1 MNNQEYWKKR
11 AEEIADLEYSKVEE
25 YRTKMQ
31 LEYKDALKSIQKDIE
46 IFYARFAQNNDIS
59 LLEAKKLLNSDELE
73 EFKMDLA
80 EFRKMSK
87 QANPDW
93 EKELVNVSLK
103 TRISR
108 LEALQARIR
117 NAVEQLYNN
126 QQEEGTDLLK
136 DTYED
141 TYYRNIYNIQSGT
154 GVGIDFAKPDSAA
167 LDKVINEKWLGSNY
181 SDRLWKDKIA
191 LLTEL
196 QTNLAQAFIRGD
208 SIDKTT
214 KTVAGRLG
222 TDFNK
227 TRTLINTES
236 AYIAQKATFDGY
248 KATGVEQYQILAT
261 LDSHTSKLCRSLDL
275 KIFNLSDKEIGV
287 TAPPFHPNCRTTTV
301 AYFDEMM
308 FGERLARDSEGKTY
322 YVDRNMSYEE
332 WYNKYVKGN
341 HKEEVAELKIK
352 NKSSDKKQYEE
363 YKEILGDETPKT
375 FDKFQELKYNNSNEW
390 SIMKDYY
397 KARTEGNIS
406 SFSSFSDYKKTRK
419 ELNDKLIG
427 VKTSDGVEIKSFSK
441 HMIDRILGTSND
453 PKTGLPRSGTT
464 IDGVLDAL
472 KNPLQITETKAR
484 KLDKVAEISKKYIGE
499 ISTVSINPTTGNL
512 IQSNPTDKDKV
523 RRLKGV

>member
-11 AEEIADLEYSKVEE
+11 AEEIAELEYSKVEE

-31 LEYKDALKSIQKDIE
+31 LEYKDALKSIQRDIE
-46 IFYARFAQNNDIS
+46 VFYARFAQNNDIS

-80 EFRKMSK
+80 EFRRMSK

-108 LEALQARIR
+108 LEVLQVRIK
-117 NAVEQLYNN
+117 NAIEQLYTN
-126 QQEEGTDLLK
+126 QQEDGTDLLK

-141 TYYRNIYNIQSGT
+141 TYYRNIYNIQSGI
-154 GVGIDFAKPDSAA
+154 GIGIDFAKPDSTA

-181 SDRLWKDKIA
+181 SDRLWKDKMA

-208 SIDKTT
+208 GIDKTT
-214 KTVAGRLG
+214 KTVAARLG

-236 AYIAQKATFDGY
+236 AYIVQKATFYGY

-261 LDSHTSKLCRSLDL
+261 LDLHTSKLCRSLDL

-301 AYFDEMM
+301 AYFNGMM
-308 FGERLARDSEGKTY
+308 FGERIARDNEGKTY

-352 NKSSDKKQYEE
+352 NKSSDKKQYEK
-363 YKEILGDETPKT
+363 YKEILSDGILKS
-375 FDKFQELKYNNSNEW
+375 FDKFQELKYNDGSEWELFKSYTKSRSNNMISAFNSF
-390 SIMKDYY
+390 D
-397 KARTEGNIS
+397 
-406 SFSSFSDYKKTRK
+406 DYKKYRG
-419 ELNDKLIG
+419 LIESDIVG
-427 VKTSDGVEIKSFSK
+427 LTTSNGIEITGQSK
-441 HMIDRILGTSND
+441 HFIERVLGTGED
-453 PKTGLPRSGTT
+453 PKTGKPRN
-464 IDGVLDAL
+464 GV
-472 KNPLQITETKAR
+472 
-484 KLDKVAEISKKYIGE
+484 EISDIKDAILNGKVRTRKNDPDSIKF
-499 ISTVSINPTTGNL
+499 ITDNCIVSVNPNTGHL
-512 IQSNPTDKDKV
+512 IQVNPQ
-523 RRLKGV
+523 

>member
-1 MNNQEYWKKR
+1 MNNTEYWKKR
-11 AEEIADLEYSKVEE
+11 AEEIADLEFKKVED
-25 YRTKMQ
+25 YKLKMQ
-31 LEYKDALKSIQKDIE
+31 LEYKDALKSLQRDIE

-59 LLEAKKLLNSDELE
+59 LLEAKKLLNSDQLE
-73 EFKMDLA
+73 EFKMDLE
-80 EFRKMSK
+80 EFRRMSK

-108 LEALQARIR
+108 LEALQIRIR
-117 NAVEQLYNN
+117 NAIEQLYTD
-126 QQEEGTDLLK
+126 QQEEGTELLK

-154 GVGIDFAKPDSAA
+154 SIGVDFARPDSTA

-181 SDRLWKDKIA
+181 SDRLWKDKIS

-214 KTVAGRLG
+214 KTVARRLG
-222 TDFNK
+222 TDLNK

-248 KATGVEQYQILAT
+248 KAIGVEQYQIIAT
-261 LDSHTSKLCRSLDL
+261 LDLHTSKLCRSLDL

-301 AYFDEMM
+301 AYWDGMM

-322 YVDRNMSYEE
+322 YVDRNMSYED

-341 HKEEVAELKIK
+341 HREELAELKIK
-352 NKSSDKKQYEE
+352 NKSSDKKQYEK
-363 YKEILGDETPKT
+363 YKEILGDEAPKT
-375 FDKFQELKYNNSNEW
+375 FEDFRKMKYNDTN
-390 SIMKDYY
+390 KY
-397 KARTEGNIS
+397 KALETKYNDSVVNNLLKEHNI
-406 SFSSFSDYKKTRK
+406 
-419 ELNDKLIG
+419 ELVDKISDKLYS
-427 VKTSDGVEIKSFSK
+427 VKNYRPDIKDMTQHAK
-441 HMIDRILGTSND
+441 DNLENKVDRSSMT
-453 PKTGLPRSGTT
+453 
-464 IDGVLDAL
+464 
-472 KNPLQITETKAR
+472 
-484 KLDKVAEISKKYIGE
+484 
-499 ISTVSINPTTGNL
+499 
-512 IQSNPTDKDKV
+512 TDKAKEFIDNAKLV
-523 RRLKGV
+523 IFDSQRKTIKFMAEDGYSVLNFDNILVTAVPQKWRNKYNKYLKED

>member
-1 MNNQEYWKKR
+1 MNNQNYWKKR
-11 AEEIADLEYSKVEE
+11 AEEIADLEYQKVED
-25 YRTKMQ
+25 YRLRMQ
-31 LEYKDALKSIQKDIE
+31 LEYKDALKSIQRDIE
-46 IFYARFAQNNDIS
+46 IFYSRFAQNNDIS
-59 LLEAKKLLNSDELE
+59 LLEAKKLLE

-80 EFRKMSK
+80 EFRRMSK

-103 TRISR
+103 TRITR
-108 LEALQARIR
+108 LEALQVRIR
-117 NAVEQLYNN
+117 NAVEQLYTG
-126 QQEEGTDLLK
+126 QQDEGTELLK

-141 TYYRNIYNIQSGT
+141 TYFRNIYNIQSGT
-154 GVGIDFAKPDSAA
+154 GIGVDFAKPDNAA
-167 LDKVINEKWLGSNY
+167 LDKVINEKWIGSNY

-248 KATGVEQYQILAT
+248 KATGVEQYQIVAT
-261 LDSHTSKLCRSLDL
+261 LDLHTSKLCRSLDL

-341 HKEEVAELKIK
+341 HKEEVAELKTK

-363 YKEILGDETPKT
+363 YKEILGDEAPKT

-390 SIMKDYY
+390 NELKEKYPKVFVTKEFNEIAPLFKE
-397 KARTEGNIS
+397 KL
-406 SFSSFSDYKKTRK
+406 SDLETRK
-419 ELNDKLIG
+419 WYKWHDENIPNLIDKTQSIEDQAKQAHDLRNTYRTQARDLMKNQEERKQLDI
-427 VKTSDGVEIKSFSK
+427 EHPNKSF
-441 HMIDRILGTSND
+441 
-453 PKTGLPRSGTT
+453 
-464 IDGVLDAL
+464 
-472 KNPLQITETKAR
+472 E
-484 KLDKVAEISKKYIGE
+484 
-499 ISTVSINPTTGNL
+499 NL
-512 IQSNPTDKDKV
+512 IADKMDRKKMTREEAIKDTLKTATKTNKKV
-523 RRLKGV
+523 NKSLGLE

>member
-11 AEEIADLEYSKVEE
+11 AEEIAELEYSKVEE

-31 LEYKDALKSIQKDIE
+31 LEYKDALKSIQRDIE
-46 IFYARFAQNNDIS
+46 VFYARFAQNNDIS

-80 EFRKMSK
+80 EFRRMSK

-103 TRISR
+103 TRITR
-108 LEALQARIR
+108 LEALQLRIR
-117 NAVEQLYNN
+117 NAIEQLYTD
-126 QQEEGTDLLK
+126 QQEEGTNLLK

-154 GVGIDFAKPDSAA
+154 GVGIDFAKPDNVA

-248 KATGVEQYQILAT
+248 KATGVEQYQIIAT
-261 LDSHTSKLCRSLDL
+261 LDLHTSKLCRSLDL

-301 AYFDEMM
+301 AYFEGMM
-308 FGERLARDSEGKTY
+308 FGEILARDSGGKTY

-332 WYNKYVKGN
+332 WYSKYVKGN
-341 HKEEVAELKIK
+341 RKEEVAELKIK
-352 NKSSDKKQYEE
+352 NKSSDKRQYEK
-363 YKEILGDETPKT
+363 YKEILGDEAPKT
-375 FDKFQELKYNNSNEW
+375 FEDFRKMKYNDTN
-390 SIMKDYY
+390 KY
-397 KARTEGNIS
+397 KALETKYNDSVVNNLLKEHNI
-406 SFSSFSDYKKTRK
+406 
-419 ELNDKLIG
+419 ELVDKISDKLYS
-427 VKTSDGVEIKSFSK
+427 VKNYRPDIKDMTQHAK
-441 HMIDRILGTSND
+441 DNLENKVDRSSMT
-453 PKTGLPRSGTT
+453 
-464 IDGVLDAL
+464 
-472 KNPLQITETKAR
+472 
-484 KLDKVAEISKKYIGE
+484 
-499 ISTVSINPTTGNL
+499 
-512 IQSNPTDKDKV
+512 TDKAKEFIDNAKLV
-523 RRLKGV
+523 IFDSQRKTIKFMAEDGYSVLNFDNILVTAVPQKWRNKYNKYLKED

>member
-31 LEYKDALKSIQKDIE
+31 LEYKDALKSIQRDIE

-59 LLEAKKLLNSDELE
+59 LLEAKKLLNSDQLE
-73 EFKMDLA
+73 EFKMDLE
-80 EFRKMSK
+80 EFRRLSK

-108 LEALQARIR
+108 LEALQIRIR
-117 NAVEQLYNN
+117 NAIEQLYTD
-126 QQEEGTDLLK
+126 QQEEGTELLK

-154 GVGIDFAKPDSAA
+154 GIGVDFAKPDSTS

-181 SDRLWKDKIA
+181 NDRLWKDKIS

-214 KTVAGRLG
+214 KTIARRLG

-261 LDSHTSKLCRSLDL
+261 LDLHTSKLCRSLDL

-301 AYFDEMM
+301 AYFDGIM

-341 HKEEVAELKIK
+341 RKEEVAELKIK
-352 NKSSDKKQYEE
+352 NKSSDKNQYEE
-363 YKEILGDETPKT
+363 YKKILGDEAPKS
-375 FDKFQELKYNNSNEW
+375 FDKFQELKYNNT
-390 SIMKDYY
+390 KDYEDLKTLY
-397 KARTEGNIS
+397 KDINWQIKAQENIVSGSEHKVPFNAKPNSVFDNYKNGKLESRRYYGNTGKPRLDI
-406 SFSSFSDYKKTRK
+406 DLTNHGNAAQHKTVPHQHNWLK
-419 ELNDKLIG
+419 DESNHD
-427 VKTSDGVEIKSFSK
+427 DIK
-441 HMIDRILGTSND
+441 R
-453 PKTGLPRSGTT
+453 PKDLP
-464 IDGVLDAL
+464 L
-472 KNPLQITETKAR
+472 TKAQMIAN
-484 KLDKVAEISKKYIGE
+484 KEI
-499 ISTVSINPTTGNL
+499 
-512 IQSNPTDKDKV
+512 
-523 RRLKGV
+523 LKGD

>member
-1 MNNQEYWKKR
+1 MNNQNYWKKR
-11 AEEIADLEYSKVEE
+11 AEEIADLEYQKVED
-25 YRTKMQ
+25 YRLRMQ
-31 LEYKDALKSIQKDIE
+31 LEYKDALKSIQRDIE
-46 IFYARFAQNNDIS
+46 IFYSRFAQNNDIS

-80 EFRKMSK
+80 EFRRMSK

-103 TRISR
+103 TRITR
-108 LEALQARIR
+108 LEALQVRIR
-117 NAVEQLYNN
+117 NAVEQLYTG
-126 QQEEGTDLLK
+126 QQDEGTELLK

-141 TYYRNIYNIQSGT
+141 TYFRNIYNIQSGT
-154 GVGIDFAKPDSAA
+154 GIGVDFAKPDNAA
-167 LDKVINEKWLGSNY
+167 LDKVINEKWIGSNY

-248 KATGVEQYQILAT
+248 KATGVEQYQIVAT
-261 LDSHTSKLCRSLDL
+261 LDLHTSKLCRSLDL

-301 AYFDEMM
+301 AYFDGMM

-341 HKEEVAELKIK
+341 HKEEVAELKTK

-363 YKEILGDETPKT
+363 YKEILGDEAPKT
-375 FDKFQELKYNNSNEW
+375 FDKFQELKDNNSNEW
-390 SIMKDYY
+390 NELKEKYPKVFVTKEFNEIAPLFKE
-397 KARTEGNIS
+397 KL
-406 SFSSFSDYKKTRK
+406 SDLETRK
-419 ELNDKLIG
+419 WYKWHDENIPNLIDKTQSIEDQAKQAHDLRNTYRTQARDLMKNQEERKQLDI
-427 VKTSDGVEIKSFSK
+427 EHPNKSF
-441 HMIDRILGTSND
+441 
-453 PKTGLPRSGTT
+453 
-464 IDGVLDAL
+464 
-472 KNPLQITETKAR
+472 E
-484 KLDKVAEISKKYIGE
+484 
-499 ISTVSINPTTGNL
+499 NL
-512 IQSNPTDKDKV
+512 IADKMDRKKMTREEAIKDTLKTATKTNKKV
-523 RRLKGV
+523 NKSLGLE

>member
-1 MNNQEYWKKR
+1 MNNTEYWKKR

-31 LEYKDALKSIQKDIE
+31 LEYKDALKSIQRDIE
-46 IFYARFAQNNDIS
+46 VFYARFAQNNDIS

-80 EFRKMSK
+80 EFRRMSK

-108 LEALQARIR
+108 LEALQIRIR
-117 NAVEQLYNN
+117 NAIEQLYTN
-126 QQEEGTDLLK
+126 QQGEGTELLK

-154 GVGIDFAKPDSAA
+154 SIGVDFARPDNTA

-181 SDRLWKDKIA
+181 SDRLWKDKIS

-248 KATGVEQYQILAT
+248 KATGVEQYQIVAT
-261 LDSHTSKLCRSLDL
+261 LDLHT
-275 KIFNLSDKEIGV
+275 
-287 TAPPFHPNCRTTTV
+287 
-301 AYFDEMM
+301 
-308 FGERLARDSEGKTY
+308 
-322 YVDRNMSYEE
+322 
-332 WYNKYVKGN
+332 
-341 HKEEVAELKIK
+341 
-352 NKSSDKKQYEE
+352 
-363 YKEILGDETPKT
+363 
-375 FDKFQELKYNNSNEW
+375 
-390 SIMKDYY
+390 
-397 KARTEGNIS
+397 
-406 SFSSFSDYKKTRK
+406 
-419 ELNDKLIG
+419 
-427 VKTSDGVEIKSFSK
+427 
-441 HMIDRILGTSND
+441 
-453 PKTGLPRSGTT
+453 
-464 IDGVLDAL
+464 
-472 KNPLQITETKAR
+472 
-484 KLDKVAEISKKYIGE
+484 
-499 ISTVSINPTTGNL
+499 
-512 IQSNPTDKDKV
+512 
-523 RRLKGV
+523 

>member
-1 MNNQEYWKKR
+1 MSNQEYWKKR
-11 AEEIADLEYSKVEE
+11 AEEVADLEYSKVEE

-31 LEYKDALKSIQKDIE
+31 LEYKDALKSIQRDIE

-73 EFKMDLA
+73 ELKMDLA
-80 EFRKMSK
+80 EFRRMSK

-108 LEALQARIR
+108 LEALQVRIR
-117 NAVEQLYNN
+117 NAIEQLYTD

-154 GVGIDFAKPDSAA
+154 GVGIDFAKPDNAA
-167 LDKVINEKWLGSNY
+167 LDKVINEKWLDSNY
-181 SDRLWKDKIA
+181 SDRLWKDKIS

-214 KTVAGRLG
+214 KTVAARLG

-261 LDSHTSKLCRSLDL
+261 LDLHTSKLCRSLDL

-322 YVDRNMSYEE
+322 YVDRSMTYDE
-332 WYNKYVKGN
+332 WYKKYVKSSP
-341 HKEEVAELKIK
+341 KALAEEKKIK
-352 NKSSDKKQYEE
+352 NKSSDNKQYEK
-363 YKEILGDETPKT
+363 YKEILGDEAPKT
-375 FDKFQELKYNNSNEW
+375 FDNFQDMKYNNGNEW
-390 SIMKDYY
+390 D
-397 KARTEGNIS
+397 
-406 SFSSFSDYKKTRK
+406 
-419 ELNDKLIG
+419 
-427 VKTSDGVEIKSFSK
+427 EIKSKFTDEFVKKDFKDIASFHKNCSDLMTRKWYLEHDKSIPNIIDKSK
-441 HMIDRILGTSND
+441 SIEEQAKQAHDLRNTYR
-453 PKTGLPRSGTT
+453 T
-464 IDGVLDAL
+464 
-472 KNPLQITETKAR
+472 QAR
-484 KLDKVAEISKKYIGE
+484 DLMKDQEMRKKLDLEHPNLSFEEQIDKKINDKGLSREDAIKDILKTATKTNKKVNKSLGLE
-499 ISTVSINPTTGNL
+499 
-512 IQSNPTDKDKV
+512 
-523 RRLKGV
+523 

>member
-1 MNNQEYWKKR
+1 MNNTEYWKKR

-31 LEYKDALKSIQKDIE
+31 LEYKDALKSIQRDIE
-46 IFYARFAQNNDIS
+46 VFYARFAQNNDIS

-80 EFRKMSK
+80 EFRRMSK

-108 LEALQARIR
+108 LEALQIRIR
-117 NAVEQLYNN
+117 NAIEQLYTN
-126 QQEEGTDLLK
+126 QQGEGTELLK

-154 GVGIDFAKPDSAA
+154 SIGVDFARPDNTA

-181 SDRLWKDKIA
+181 SDRLWKDKIS

-248 KATGVEQYQILAT
+248 KATGVEQYQIVAT
-261 LDSHTSKLCRSLDL
+261 LDLHTSKLCRSLDL

-308 FGERLARDSEGKTY
+308 FGDRLARDSEGKTY

-352 NKSSDKKQYEE
+352 NKSSDKRQYEK
-363 YKEILGDETPKT
+363 YKEILGDEAPKT
-375 FDKFQELKYNNSNEW
+375 FDKFQDLKYNN
-390 SIMKDYY
+390 KDYEGLKTLY
-397 KARTEGNIS
+397 KDVNWQ
-406 SFSSFSDYKKTRK
+406 
-419 ELNDKLIG
+419 
-427 VKTSDGVEIKSFSK
+427 IKSQANIVSGSEHKVPFNAEPNSVFDNYK
-441 HMIDRILGTSND
+441 NGKLESRRYYGNTGKPRLDIDLTNHGNAAQHKTVPHQHNWLKDESNHD
-453 PKTGLPRSGTT
+453 DIKRPKDLP
-464 IDGVLDAL
+464 L
-472 KNPLQITETKAR
+472 TKAQMIAN
-484 KLDKVAEISKKYIGE
+484 KEI
-499 ISTVSINPTTGNL
+499 
-512 IQSNPTDKDKV
+512 
-523 RRLKGV
+523 LKGD

>member
-11 AEEIADLEYSKVEE
+11 AEEIAELEYSKVEE

-31 LEYKDALKSIQKDIE
+31 LEYKDALKSIQRDIE
-46 IFYARFAQNNDIS
+46 VFYARFAQNNDIS

-73 EFKMDLA
+73 EFKMDLE
-80 EFRKMSK
+80 EFRRMSK

-108 LEALQARIR
+108 LEALQIRIR
-117 NAVEQLYNN
+117 NAVEQLYTE
-126 QQEEGTDLLK
+126 QQEEGTELLK

-154 GVGIDFAKPDSAA
+154 GIGVDFARPDSTA

-181 SDRLWKDKIA
+181 SDRLWKDKIS

-208 SIDKTT
+208 SIDKNT

-248 KATGVEQYQILAT
+248 KATGVEQYQIIAT
-261 LDSHTSKLCRSLDL
+261 LDLHTSKLCRSLDL

-301 AYFDEMM
+301 AYFEDMM

-322 YVDRNMSYEE
+322 YVDRNMSYED

-341 HKEEVAELKIK
+341 HREELAELKIK
-352 NKSSDKKQYEE
+352 NKSSDKSQYEK
-363 YKEILGDETPKT
+363 YKEILGDEAPKT
-375 FDKFQELKYNNSNEW
+375 FEDFRKMKYNDTN
-390 SIMKDYY
+390 KY
-397 KARTEGNIS
+397 KALETKYNDSVVSNLLKEHNI
-406 SFSSFSDYKKTRK
+406 
-419 ELNDKLIG
+419 ELVDKISDKLYS
-427 VKTSDGVEIKSFSK
+427 VKNYRPDIKDMTQHAK
-441 HMIDRILGTSND
+441 DNLENKGDRSSMT
-453 PKTGLPRSGTT
+453 
-464 IDGVLDAL
+464 
-472 KNPLQITETKAR
+472 
-484 KLDKVAEISKKYIGE
+484 
-499 ISTVSINPTTGNL
+499 
-512 IQSNPTDKDKV
+512 TDKAKEFIDNAKLV
-523 RRLKGV
+523 IFDSQRKTIKFMAEDGYSVLNFDNILVTAVPQKWRNKYNKYLKED

>member
-1 MNNQEYWKKR
+1 MNNLEYWKKR
-11 AEEIADLEYSKVEE
+11 AEEIADLEFKKVDD
-25 YRTKMQ
+25 YKLRMQ
-31 LEYKDALKSIQKDIE
+31 LEYKDALKSIQRDIE

-59 LLEAKKLLNSDELE
+59 LLEAKKLLNSDQLE
-73 EFKMDLA
+73 EFKMDLE
-80 EFRKMSK
+80 EFRRMSK

-108 LEALQARIR
+108 LEALQIRIR
-117 NAVEQLYNN
+117 NAIEQLYIN
-126 QQEEGTDLLK
+126 QQENGTELLK

-154 GVGIDFAKPDSAA
+154 GIGIDFAKPDSTA

-181 SDRLWKDKIA
+181 SDRLWKDKIS

-214 KTVAGRLG
+214 KTVARRLG

-248 KATGVEQYQILAT
+248 KATGVEQYQIVAT
-261 LDSHTSKLCRSLDL
+261 LDLHTSKLCRSLDL
-275 KIFNLSDKEIGV
+275 KIFDLSDKEIGV

-301 AYFDEMM
+301 AYFEGMM
-308 FGERLARDSEGKTY
+308 FGERLARDSEGRIY

-341 HKEEVAELKIK
+341 HREEVAELKIK
-352 NKSSDKKQYEE
+352 NKSNDKNQYEK
-363 YKEILGDETPKT
+363 YKEILGDEFPKS
-375 FDKFQELKYNNSNEW
+375 FDKFQELKYNNT
-390 SIMKDYY
+390 KDYGDLKTLY
-397 KARTEGNIS
+397 KDVNWQ
-406 SFSSFSDYKKTRK
+406 
-419 ELNDKLIG
+419 
-427 VKTSDGVEIKSFSK
+427 IKSQENIVSGSEHKVPFNAKPNSVFDNYK
-441 HMIDRILGTSND
+441 NGKLESRRYYGNTGKPRLDIDLTDHGNAAQHKTVPHQHNWLKDESNHD
-453 PKTGLPRSGTT
+453 DIKRPKDLP
-464 IDGVLDAL
+464 L
-472 KNPLQITETKAR
+472 TKAQMI
-484 KLDKVAEISKKYIGE
+484 A
-499 ISTVSINPTTGNL
+499 N
-512 IQSNPTDKDKV
+512 KDI
-523 RRLKGV
+523 LKGD

>member
-11 AEEIADLEYSKVEE
+11 AEEIADLEYSKVEK
-25 YRTKMQ
+25 YRIKMQ
-31 LEYKDALKSIQKDIE
+31 LEYKDALKSIQRDIE
-46 IFYARFAQNNDIS
+46 LFYARFAQNNDIS

-80 EFRKMSK
+80 EFRRMSK

-103 TRISR
+103 TRITR
-108 LEALQARIR
+108 LEALQIRIR
-117 NAVEQLYNN
+117 NAIEQLYTD
-126 QQEEGTDLLK
+126 QQEEGTELLK

-154 GVGIDFAKPDSAA
+154 GIGVDFARPDSTA

-181 SDRLWKDKIA
+181 SDRLWKDKIS

-248 KATGVEQYQILAT
+248 KATGVEQYQIIAT
-261 LDSHTSKLCRSLDL
+261 LDLHTSKLCRSLDL

-301 AYFDEMM
+301 AYFEGMM
-308 FGERLARDSEGKTY
+308 FGERLARDSGGKTY

-341 HKEEVAELKIK
+341 RKEEVAELKIK
-352 NKSSDKKQYEE
+352 NKSSDKRQYEK
-363 YKEILGDETPKT
+363 YKEILGDEAPKT
-375 FDKFQELKYNNSNEW
+375 FDKFQDLKYNNN
-390 SIMKDYY
+390 KDYEGLKTLY
-397 KARTEGNIS
+397 KDVNWQ
-406 SFSSFSDYKKTRK
+406 
-419 ELNDKLIG
+419 
-427 VKTSDGVEIKSFSK
+427 IKSQANIVSGSEHKVPFNAEPNSVFDNYK
-441 HMIDRILGTSND
+441 NGKLESRRYYGNTGKPRLDIDLTNHGNAAQHKTVPHQHNWLKDESNHD
-453 PKTGLPRSGTT
+453 DIKRPKDLP
-464 IDGVLDAL
+464 L
-472 KNPLQITETKAR
+472 TKAQMIAN
-484 KLDKVAEISKKYIGE
+484 KEI
-499 ISTVSINPTTGNL
+499 
-512 IQSNPTDKDKV
+512 
-523 RRLKGV
+523 LKGD

>member
-1 MNNQEYWKKR
+1 MNNTEYWKKR

-31 LEYKDALKSIQKDIE
+31 LEYKDALKSIQRNIE

-73 EFKMDLA
+73 EFKIDLA
-80 EFRKMSK
+80 EFRRMSK

-103 TRISR
+103 TRITR
-108 LEALQARIR
+108 LEALQLRIR
-117 NAVEQLYNN
+117 NAIEQLYTD
-126 QQEEGTDLLK
+126 QQEEGTNLLK

-154 GVGIDFAKPDSAA
+154 GVGIDFAKPDNVA

-248 KATGVEQYQILAT
+248 KATGIEQYQIVAT
-261 LDSHTSKLCRSLDL
+261 LDLHTSKLCRSLDL

-301 AYFDEMM
+301 AYFDGMM

-363 YKEILGDETPKT
+363 YKEILGDEAPKT

-390 SIMKDYY
+390 NELKEKYPKVFVTKEFNEIAPLFKE
-397 KARTEGNIS
+397 KL
-406 SFSSFSDYKKTRK
+406 SDLETRK
-419 ELNDKLIG
+419 WYKWHDENIPNLIDKTQSIEDQAKQAHDLRNTYRTQARDLMKNQEERKQLDI
-427 VKTSDGVEIKSFSK
+427 EHPNKSF
-441 HMIDRILGTSND
+441 
-453 PKTGLPRSGTT
+453 
-464 IDGVLDAL
+464 
-472 KNPLQITETKAR
+472 E
-484 KLDKVAEISKKYIGE
+484 
-499 ISTVSINPTTGNL
+499 NL
-512 IQSNPTDKDKV
+512 IADKMDRKKMTREEAIKDTLKTATKTNKKV
-523 RRLKGV
+523 NKSLGLE